1 MMYYVG
7 VCNEMSNMKRL
18 YEILLEEA
26 EIETEIKKETETE
39 NE

>member
-1 MMYYVG
+1 
-7 VCNEMSNMKRL
+7 MSNMKRL